1 MPASYAE
8 DDLAEGRAA
17 LLSGW
22 SSGSEPGLVIT
33 RASGALVWDS
43 KGNEYIDCTSMA
55 WSNNIGASVP
65 EVVEAAHPLISDI
78 RGPGLLI
85 GIELVRDQQTR
96 EPAAAETLEVYR
108 RAMELGVIF
117 GTTRYA
123 GLGNV
128 LKVKPPFTI
137 TRAQMDRV
145 LDVLDQVLT
154 AIENR

>member
-1 MPASYAE
+1 MGRYAS
-8 DDLAEGRAA
+8 DA
-17 LLSGW
+17 LHQMK
-22 SSGSEPGLVIT
+22 P
-33 RASGALVWDS
+33 R
-43 KGNEYIDCTSMA
+43 
-55 WSNNIGASVP
+55 
-65 EVVEAAHPLISDI
+65 HPLIGDI

-85 GIELVRDQQTR
+85 GVELVRDQQTR
-96 EPAAAETLEVYR
+96 EPATAETLEVYR
-108 RAMELGVIF
+108 RAMDQGVIF

-154 AIENR
+154 AVENR